1 MSEPKG
7 AAEGAAKPAPKAAAK
22 AAAEPAPPMPKAEAK
37 ALWFSLKAAAATVG
51 GGLLT
56 WGFTIAQISYTD
68 HLTVLERQNDQGIAY
83 QREFFAL
90 SGQIE
95 NQMIDIFNAAKD
107 GTPEQAAELQR
118 TALHPMTEQWRQV
131 RLWFRVRGAQI
142 YGRRIGDLVY
152 NPSEEAVDLD
162 DCTVERPAG
171 QPPGRGD
178 CGPRQRAE
186 AARLE
191 GIIALIRTNRLA
203 GEETSREPASF
214 QANLRLTRNA
224 LGAYVHCLQTAA
236 AAGRAAA
243 AAAPPAAI
251 PPGRPCPD
259 LERIVLSRLQFMVFA
274 REDIST
280 EIMHRSALR
289 D

>member
-7 AAEGAAKPAPKAAAK
+7 AGKPEKAEKGAAAPGEGALVERKAA
-22 AAAEPAPPMPKAEAK
+22 
-37 ALWFSLKAAAATVG
+37 LFSLKAAAATLG

-56 WGFTIAQISYTD
+56 WGFTIAQIAYTD
-68 HLTVLERQNDQGIAY
+68 HLTVLQRQNDYGIAF

-107 GTPEQAAELQR
+107 GAPDEAAALQR
-118 TALHPMTEQWRQV
+118 SALHPMTEQWRQV

-142 YGRRIGDLVY
+142 YGRRVGEMVY
-152 NPSEEAVDLD
+152 DPSEEAVDLD
-162 DCTVERPAG
+162 DCAVERPPG

-178 CGPRQRAE
+178 CAPRQQAE
-186 AARLE
+186 AARLA
-191 GIIALIRTNRLA
+191 GIIARIRTNRLS

-214 QANLRLTRNA
+214 QANLRLTRGA
-224 LGAYVHCLQTAA
+224 LGAYVRCLQAA
-236 AAGRAAA
+236 AVPAAGR
-243 AAAPPAAI
+243 
-251 PPGRPCPD
+251 PCAS
-259 LERIVLSRLQFMVFA
+259 LELIVGSRLQFMVFA
-274 REDIST
+274 REDISS
-280 EIMHRSALR
+280 EIMRSSALR

>member
-7 AAEGAAKPAPKAAAK
+7 AAGGAAKPAPKAGKAEAPEAA
-22 AAAEPAPPMPKAEAK
+22 PAPMPKAEAN

-56 WGFTIAQISYTD
+56 WGFTIAQITYTD
-68 HLTVLERQNDQGIAY
+68 HLTVLQRQNDLGIAY

-95 NQMIDIFNAAKD
+95 NQMIDIFDAAKD
-107 GTPEQAAELQR
+107 GAPDEAAALQR

-142 YGRRIGDLVY
+142 YGRRVGDLVY
-152 NPSEEAVDLD
+152 DPAEEAVDLD
-162 DCTVERPAG
+162 DCAVERPPG
-171 QPPGRGD
+171 RPPGRGD
-178 CGPRQRAE
+178 CGPRRQAE
-186 AARLE
+186 ADRLA
-191 GIIALIRTNRLA
+191 GIIARIRTNRLT

-214 QANLRLTRNA
+214 QANLRLTRGA
-224 LGAYVHCLQTAA
+224 LGAYVHCLQMAA
-236 AAGRAAA
+236 PPPAAPVPAAGR
-243 AAAPPAAI
+243 
-251 PPGRPCPD
+251 PCAS
-259 LERIVLSRLQFMVFA
+259 LERIVLSRLQFMIFS
-274 REDIST
+274 REDISS
-280 EIMHRSALR
+280 EIMRSSALR